1 MYYYSIQVGE
11 QFSNVSLVEVSF
23 QLAKI
28 YWLTW
33 AVLQI
38 SIPEKTQ
45 FSLDR
50 NCGSHHMHNSVPASL
65 CTCVFSETSAT
76 MREWHQQNNLRSE
89 AQSCSDA
96 NIFKMIASWL
106 KTKTLLMPLLLESL
120 RKGWNRRRQL
130 TWPESPP
137 PSDSSQQLL
146 PSPLLFIPGD
156 KGNSRLGLATF
167 LFL

>member
-50 NCGSHHMHNSVPASL
+50 NCGSHHMH
-65 CTCVFSETSAT
+65 VFSLAI
-76 MREWHQQNNLRSE
+76 HL
-89 AQSCSDA
+89 
-96 NIFKMIASWL
+96 IFLCGQVEGTHSKMFY
-106 KTKTLLMPLLLESL
+106 SL
-120 RKGWNRRRQL
+120 SFCCG
-130 TWPESPP
+130 TP
-137 PSDSSQQLL
+137 PSS
-146 PSPLLFIPGD
+146 
-156 KGNSRLGLATF
+156 
-167 LFL
+167 